1 MADRFSELPEH
12 LLRHLLNFVTKEM
25 DLDELIRFSLVCQY
39 WNSFA
44 KPLLPPKLLPLLIVP
59 YDDDYISSVTET
71 DFVCNKTLGFFSFH
85 NLKHYKVE
93 IPQIADRRICG
104 SCKGGWLITVHENGE
119 IQALHPFTKSIFH
132 LPPVSTLPDSSRHM
146 VEIITSSKM
155 CAFTIYKAVM
165 SSPCP
170 TTSILMVIQ
179 GFGGRLAFCQ
189 PGKDRKWISVSGSGN
204 FDDVIFYQGHFYAVR
219 DEGHVFVVCGLESPS
234 PFVKLVI
241 VQPEKWVYRKKHLIE
256 CHGELLLVMKFPY
269 RREPGG
275 PVVVSFLIYKADFSR
290 HKWEEIEYIDR
301 DSALFVGSN
310 GSFTCSTSIVPDCKG
325 NCIYFT
331 DDCLVHLVQINNDS
345 SDYEDEDE
353 SFDWQ
358 DIGKYSLTDEVFQR
372 QHISRS
378 DIIMPA
384 VWFTT
389 YSY

>member
-1 MADRFSELPEH
+1 
-12 LLRHLLNFVTKEM
+12 
-25 DLDELIRFSLVCQY
+25 
-39 WNSFA
+39 
-44 KPLLPPKLLPLLIVP
+44 
-59 YDDDYISSVTET
+59 
-71 DFVCNKTLGFFSFH
+71 
-85 NLKHYKVE
+85 
-93 IPQIADRRICG
+93 
-104 SCKGGWLITVHENGE
+104 
-119 IQALHPFTKSIFH
+119 
-132 LPPVSTLPDSSRHM
+132 
-146 VEIITSSKM
+146 
-155 CAFTIYKAVM
+155 
-165 SSPCP
+165 
-170 TTSILMVIQ
+170 
-179 GFGGRLAFCQ
+179 
-189 PGKDRKWISVSGSGN
+189 
-204 FDDVIFYQGHFYAVR
+204 
-219 DEGHVFVVCGLESPS
+219 
-234 PFVKLVI
+234 
-241 VQPEKWVYRKKHLIE
+241 
-256 CHGELLLVMKFPY
+256 MKFPY